1 MPFERRLADEAADL
15 LASLGYGHVAREVQV
30 GAGRKAAARADLVAW
45 GPDESGALSPLVL
58 VEVKGTF
65 GEPPPRGVLAQ
76 LAAYANVLGTPQ
88 NFVYDGSWHE
98 ADPSFVEFF
107 RSEGPRPSRATARPS
122 VSREAFA
129 QLLRDV
135 AGQRQGPADG
145 QGSRDWGALL
155 AASSE
160 ALELGTAFEP
170 GSGAV
175 WGSVDWVKAQGKD
188 LVRQAAT
195 PEPVARAMAQLLRP
209 SPDSVVLDPACGIGS
224 ILWAAA
230 DWARAEGVGLRYEG
244 QDISPPLTDL
254 ASAIAHLSGEEFE
267 IRCVDSLTAE
277 ADRVDYIAC
286 DPPMAARLASP
297 YVMADGSPTTDADV
311 AFIDRALSL
320 LRPRGRAVLLVRRG
334 VLGGGGAARRLREA
348 VLGRAR
354 VTAVV
359 GLPPGVLEPFTGLS
373 PALLVLED
381 AAPTQTLMAELREDW
396 SEQVSPSGGF
406 LREYLRHLEA
416 E

>member
-1 MPFERRLADEAADL
+1 M
-15 LASLGYGHVAREVQV
+15 
-30 GAGRKAAARADLVAW
+30 
-45 GPDESGALSPLVL
+45 
-58 VEVKGTF
+58 
-65 GEPPPRGVLAQ
+65 
-76 LAAYANVLGTPQ
+76 
-88 NFVYDGSWHE
+88 
-98 ADPSFVEFF
+98 
-107 RSEGPRPSRATARPS
+107 
-122 VSREAFA
+122 
-129 QLLRDV
+129 
-135 AGQRQGPADG
+135 
-145 QGSRDWGALL
+145 
-155 AASSE
+155 
-160 ALELGTAFEP
+160 
-170 GSGAV
+170 
-175 WGSVDWVKAQGKD
+175 
-188 LVRQAAT
+188 RQAAT

-396 SEQVSPSGGF
+396 SEQVSPGGGF
-406 LREYLRHLEA
+406 CVSTYGTWRPNESLGLVWVERESFDPRSLPELAEGAHPASYSGPVQLVSDVAQAIAPSAAPPHRRPRGHPAKHRPVHRTDHTALRVPFRA
-416 E
+416 SAARRDQRTSPW

>member
-1 MPFERRLADEAADL
+1 MSSERRLADEAAEL
-15 LASLGYGHVAREVQV
+15 LASLGYRHVAREVRV
-30 GAGRKAAARADLVAW
+30 GAGARAVARADLVAW

-58 VEVKGTF
+58 VEVKDASGD
-65 GEPPPRGVLAQ
+65 PPTRNALAQ
-76 LAAYANVLGTPQ
+76 LAAYANVLGTAQ

-98 ADPSFVEFF
+98 ADPSFVEFL
-107 RSEGPRPSRATARPS
+107 RSEGPRPSRTTDRPS

-135 AGQRQGPADG
+135 ADQRRGPVDG
-145 QGSRDWGALL
+145 PGSPDWGALL
-155 AASSE
+155 AASSD
-160 ALELGTAFEP
+160 ALELGTAFEA

-175 WGSVDWVKAQGKD
+175 WGSVDWVRAQDKH
-188 LVRQAAT
+188 LLRQAAT

-209 SPDSVVLDPACGIGS
+209 SSDSVVLDPACGIGS

-230 DWARAEGVGLRYEG
+230 DWAHAEGVGLRYEG
-244 QDISPPLTDL
+244 QDISPALTNL

-267 IRCVDSLTAE
+267 IRCVDSLTAG

-286 DPPMAARLASP
+286 DPPMGARLASP
-297 YVMADGSPTTDADV
+297 YFMADGSPTTDADV

-334 VLGGGGAARRLREA
+334 ILGGGGAARRLREA
-348 VLGRAR
+348 LLGRAR
-354 VTAVV
+354 VTAII
-359 GLPPGVLEPFTGLS
+359 GLPPGVLEPFTALS

-396 SEQVSPSGGF
+396 SEQVSPDGDF